1 MYEAMIKKDEQKL
14 NEIHDDSFVLM
25 HMTGMKQN
33 KNEYINAIKNGI
45 LNYFSEQ
52 TDHIEISIE
61 EDRAKMT
68 GYSEVNAAVF
78 GGGRHTWRLQLKF
91 YVKRNGGEWKLCK
104 AIASTW

>member
-14 NEIHDDSFVLM
+14 NEIHDDSFVLI

-52 TDHIEISIE
+52 TDHIEIRLIYNRVVRNISIY
-61 EDRAKMT
+61 
-68 GYSEVNAAVF
+68 G
-78 GGGRHTWRLQLKF
+78 
-91 YVKRNGGEWKLCK
+91 
-104 AIASTW
+104 